1 MHTWRAIQSAVTAAV
16 LATAGVVL
24 AQSSGGGGSPAQ
36 PPAPAQPVQP
46 QPAQPQPHVAPAAA
60 SPGKD
65 KPAFVAPDTALH
77 IAIGRLRQEGRQFR
91 ATGNLPRQEAD
102 FAESF
107 EYFVRPRDLHDAVA
121 AVQDREDA
129 AVDGY
134 IRWQLLSFDADW
146 GAMDGDAY
154 ERLIGNL
161 PRLVR
166 CASADTEAHEA
177 LEALALGAGRD
188 AEVRAQ
194 LQQRWDALHF
204 DDKQV
209 ELLNQPAL
217 KFRAILADA
226 MPETGMRL
234 LGVLIFDLQGRIA
247 AACDTRA
254 VKSRITRTL
263 RERMNDDSIT
273 IEQRWQLI
281 RYIEDLPGPESKVV
295 RDVVVYAAQPADV
308 LYSTYAIRSTD
319 VKKWTA
325 YLNRHEP

>member
-16 LATAGVVL
+16 LATAGVAL
-24 AQSSGGGGSPAQ
+24 AQSPGAGASPAQ
-36 PPAPAQPVQP
+36 QPAPA
-46 QPAQPQPHVAPAAA
+46 QPAQPQPQAPATA
-60 SPGKD
+60 SPGND

-77 IAIGRLRQEGRQFR
+77 IAIERLREEGRQFR

-161 PRLVR
+161 PRLLR
-166 CASADTEAHEA
+166 CASADTQSHEA
-177 LEALALGAGRD
+177 LERLALDAGRN
-188 AEVRAQ
+188 AEVRAE
-194 LQQRWDALHF
+194 LQRRWDAIHF

-217 KFRAILADA
+217 KFRNMLADA

-308 LYSTYAIRSTD
+308 LYSTYAIRSSD